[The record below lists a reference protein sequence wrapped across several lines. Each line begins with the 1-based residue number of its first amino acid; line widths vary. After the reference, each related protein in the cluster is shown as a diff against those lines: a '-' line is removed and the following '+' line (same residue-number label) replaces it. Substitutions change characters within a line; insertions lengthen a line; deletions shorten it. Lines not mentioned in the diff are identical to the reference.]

1 MYDLLK
7 RIFSA
12 RVSEVLPQPT
22 PLQPARQLS
31 SRLGAEVWLKRE
43 DLSPVFSFKLRGAY
57 NRIARLEAA
66 ALARGV
72 VAASAGNH
80 AQGVAYA
87 CQRRGAECWIVMPR
101 TSPSIKVEAVRGY
114 GARVE
119 LVGDSYSDAAARAS
133 AVALER
139 GMTPVHPFDDLDVI
153 AGQGTVGVE
162 VLRQAPLNLSAVLV
176 PIGGGGLA
184 SGVALV
190 LKELKPSVR
199 VIGVQAKG
207 SDAMRQSI
215 ELGRCVSLPQVD
227 IFADGVAVKQVGEY
241 TLELC
246 QRYLDDILLV
256 DEDEICAAI
265 KDGFEETRTMLE
277 PAGAMTI
284 AGLKRLAAR
293 GPLGGPH
300 VAIASGANI
309 SMSRLGYVAERAE
322 VGEENEALLCVAIP
336 EEPGSFW
343 KFCAVLGER
352 NLTEFNYR
360 LASRARAHVFVGVEI
375 SRKSE
380 IADLVASLRAAGYES
395 DDVSQ
400 DDVVKTHVRYMVG
413 GIAQLAQDEV
423 FYTFSFPE
431 RPGALMDFL
440 QKLGT
445 HWNISLFHYR
455 NRGAGFGRVLLGLE
469 VPPMER
475 PALDSALGGLGLSLR
490 RVPNG
495 PLDHFLRG

>member
-1 MYDLLK
+1 MHDLLK

-22 PLQPARQLS
+22 PLQPAPRLS
-31 SRLGAEVWLKRE
+31 TRLGTDVWLKRE

-57 NRIARLEAA
+57 NRIARLDAT
-66 ALARGV
+66 ALGRGV
-72 VAASAGNH
+72 IAASAGNH

-101 TSPSIKVEAVRGY
+101 TSPSIKVDAVRAY
-114 GARVE
+114 GAHVE
-119 LVGDSYSDAAARAS
+119 LAGDSYSDAATRAS
-133 AVALER
+133 EVARQR

-162 VLRQAPLNLSAVLV
+162 VLRQAPVDLSAVLV

-184 SGVALV
+184 SGVGLV

-215 ELGRCVSLPQVD
+215 QQGRRVSLAQVG
-227 IFADGVAVKQVGEY
+227 IFADGVAVKQVGDH

-246 QRYLDDILLV
+246 RRYLDDILLV

-265 KDGFEETRTMLE
+265 KDGFEETRTLFE
-277 PAGAMTI
+277 PAGALSI
-284 AGLKRLAAR
+284 AGLKRLAMA
-293 GPLGGPH
+293 GPLQGAH

-309 SMSRLGYVAERAE
+309 AMSRFGYVAERAE
-322 VGEENEALLCVAIP
+322 IGEQREALLCVAIP
-336 EEPGSFW
+336 EQPGSFLG
-343 KFCAVLGER
+343 FCRTLGER

-360 LASRARAHVFVGVEI
+360 LASRQQAHVFVGVEI
-375 SRKSE
+375 SHANEAAKL
-380 IADLVASLRAAGYES
+380 IGDLRASGYAT
-395 DDVSQ
+395 DDLSQ
-400 DDVVKTHVRYMVG
+400 DEVVKTHVRYMVG
-413 GIAQLAQDEV
+413 GVATRAQDEV
-423 FYTFSFPE
+423 FYTFRFPE
-431 RPGALMDFL
+431 RPGALLAFL
-440 QKLGT
+440 QQLGT
-445 HWNISLFHYR
+445 RWNISLFHYR
-455 NRGAGFGRVLLGLE
+455 NQGAGFGRVLLGLE
-469 VPPMER
+469 VPPAER
-475 PALDSALGGLGLSLR
+475 PALDRALSGPGLSLR
-490 RVPNG
+490 RVPGG